1 MNWTYHRLKSGVLAI
16 ALMGLPIILSG
27 PSKTHAQEP
36 PGARFQPPPP
46 PPMDMGDDLE
56 DDEIEELEGDMP
68 IRPQM
73 PNLGMPG
80 QPPPSGGERP
90 PPPAP
95 SFRGTPTSFTKIGT
109 NANGIRFQI
118 VDGEFYQKGK
128 RRGRVTD
135 LRKAEPSTK
144 LNRIDSR

>member
-1 MNWTYHRLKSGVLAI
+1 MDWTYHRLKSWLLVF
-16 ALMGLPIILSG
+16 ALIWPASQLCG
-27 PSKTHAQEP
+27 PRAAQAQEP

-46 PPMDMGDDLE
+46 PPMGIGDDLE

-73 PNLGMPG
+73 PSLGMPG
-80 QPPPSGGERP
+80 QPPPGGERP

-95 SFRGTPTSFTKIGT
+95 SFRGTPTSFMKIGN

-118 VDGEFYQKGK
+118 VDGEYYEKGK

-135 LRKAEPSTK
+135 LRKSEPSTK
-144 LNRIDSR
+144 IDRFDSKQ